1 MPLPR
6 PKTGVPRGS
15 VSDEVKLMLFEP
27 EVAGF
32 AIAEEAGGTF
42 SVTPLAR
49 GAAGGPSGPVGRAF
63 MPKRPA
69 GRPKPKRGG
78 VRKTTKKAKAARRP
92 R

>member
-6 PKTGVPRGS
+6 PKTGVPRSS
-15 VSDEVKLMLFEP
+15 VPDEVELMLLEP

-32 AIAEEAGGTF
+32 DIRSETGGTF

-49 GAAGGPSGPVGRAF
+49 GGSGPVGRAF

-78 VRKTTKKAKAARRP
+78 SAKATRKAKGARRP